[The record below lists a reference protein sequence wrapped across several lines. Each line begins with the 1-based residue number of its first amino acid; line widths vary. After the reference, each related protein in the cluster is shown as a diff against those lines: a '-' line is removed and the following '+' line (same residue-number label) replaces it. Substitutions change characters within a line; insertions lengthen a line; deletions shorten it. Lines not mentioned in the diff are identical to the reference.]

1 MEQPKPKFEF
11 RNRSQVY
18 LGPVDIE
25 ALIEAGHP
33 ARAIWALL
41 ESLDFSGFEE
51 QILSREGQAGRA
63 ATPPRL
69 LAALWIYG
77 YSLGVGSARA
87 LERMQAHEPGLRW
100 LCADQ
105 AVNHHTLSDFRVRH
119 EQALDALFTQ
129 VPVDDGAGRIAGFD
143 YRRAGRHESAG
154 GEQFGELSPAADAGR
169 KPEAGPAGGEAVEGA
184 SRGRRGR

>member
-11 RNRSQVY
+11 RNRLQVY

-63 ATPPRL
+63 AVPPRL

-100 LCADQ
+100 LCADE
-105 AVNHHTLSDFRVRH
+105 AVNHHTLVG
-119 EQALDALFTQ
+119 L
-129 VPVDDGAGRIAGFD
+129 PGAARTGA
-143 YRRAGRHESAG
+143 RRAVLRCWRRWSRAG
-154 GEQFGELSPAADAGR
+154 CWI
-169 KPEAGPAGGEAVEGA
+169 
-184 SRGRRGR
+184 